1 LSREGS
7 RRTGGIIVR
16 TLEVIM
22 PRKLKR
28 LENLSNPDRKLTH
41 TINGQPETSD
51 NSFEVVN
58 PSTAVPFAQCPEAS
72 EQQLDRAAQAARE
85 AFAEWSRLPFMA
97 RRKCLHRFADRVRDY
112 AEDLAVVI
120 TREQGKP
127 LANSVREVTMT
138 AASLEAMS
146 NIKVKDRVL
155 RDDGKSRVSLHFR
168 PLGVVGAITPWNVP
182 LGLAAHKIA
191 QGLIAGNTMVLKP
204 SPYTPIATLLLGE
217 LSRDIVPPGVL
228 NILAGGNELGQK
240 LVEHRGFDKI
250 TFTGSVATGKR
261 VMASA
266 AGTLKRVTL
275 ELGGNDPAIMLDD
288 ADFATMTPKIFNAAF
303 ANCGQI
309 CMAIKRIYVPDQR
322 YEQVCNQLADMAKNY
337 RVGDG
342 TEADVQMGPLQNK
355 MQYDKVLDLLEDT
368 KRQPGVRILA
378 GGHTLNRP
386 GYFLAP
392 TIVADIADDSRLV
405 TEEQFGPI
413 VPVLRYGQVDDAI
426 ARAND
431 TRMGLCASVW
441 TQDTAKGEDVA
452 ARLEAGTV
460 WVNFHLGSEADIP
473 FGGFKESGLG
483 REHGVMGVESYMEPQ
498 VISVPKPLAA

>member
-1 LSREGS
+1 
-7 RRTGGIIVR
+7 
-16 TLEVIM
+16 M

-28 LENLSNPDRKLTH
+28 LENLSNPDRKITH
-41 TINGQPETSD
+41 TIGGRAESSD
-51 NSFEVVN
+51 RSFEVIN
-58 PSTAVPFAQCPEAS
+58 PSTAAPFTHCPDAS
-72 EQQLDRAAQAARE
+72 EDQLNRAVQVARE
-85 AFAEWSRLPFMA
+85 AFPGWSYLSLQT
-97 RRKCLHRFADRVRDY
+97 RRKYLHKFAARLRDY
-112 AEDLAVVI
+112 ADDLASVI

-127 LANSVREVTMT
+127 LSNSMREIGMT
-138 AASLEAMS
+138 ASSLEAMS
-146 NIKVKDRVL
+146 NIKVKDQVL
-155 RDDGKSRVSLHFR
+155 RDDGKNRISLHFR
-168 PLGVVGAITPWNVP
+168 PIGVVGAITPWNVP

-217 LSRDIVPPGVL
+217 LSRDILPPGVL
-228 NILAGGNELGQK
+228 NILGGSNQFGQL
-240 LVEHRGFDKI
+240 LVEHPGIDKI

-275 ELGGNDPAIMLDD
+275 ELGGNEPAILLDD
-288 ADFATMTPKIFNAAF
+288 ADLEIVTPKIFGAAF

-309 CMAIKRIYVPDQR
+309 CMAIKRIYVPESHYDR
-322 YEQVCNQLADMAKNY
+322 VCDTLAEMAKNY

-342 TEADVQMGPLQNK
+342 FEPDVQMGPLQNK
-355 MQYDKVLDLLEDT
+355 MQYDKVLKLLEDT

-378 GGHTLNRP
+378 GGHTLNKP

-392 TIVADIADDSRLV
+392 TIVADIGDDSRLV
-405 TEEQFGPI
+405 REEQFGPI
-413 VPVLRYGQVDDAI
+413 VPVLRYANVDDAI

-441 TQDTAKGEDVA
+441 TQDAARGEAVA

-460 WVNFHLGSEADIP
+460 WVNHHLGSEADIP

-483 REHGVMGVESYMEPQ
+483 REHGLIGVQSYMEPQ
-498 VISVPKPLAA
+498 VINVPRQPQA